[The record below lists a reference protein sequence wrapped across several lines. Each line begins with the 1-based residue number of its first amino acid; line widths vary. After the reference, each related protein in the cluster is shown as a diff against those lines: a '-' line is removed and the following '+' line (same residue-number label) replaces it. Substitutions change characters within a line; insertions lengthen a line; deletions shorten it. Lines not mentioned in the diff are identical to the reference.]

1 MTVLVMCFG
10 AMMTF
15 LQITT
20 SAAAL
25 SAIQDDLLV
34 GPATLV
40 WVPSAYTLPV
50 ATFVLTAAT
59 LGTRFGRRRLFV
71 AGVLVM
77 MAGSLLLI
85 TGGSLTA
92 VLAGQFVAGVGGA
105 LILPN
110 SLAILGDAFPDP
122 HRRTEVVTL
131 WAASS
136 GIGLAIGPVV
146 AGALLEVT
154 SWHAV
159 FLPTALLGAITVF
172 GARRWVPSPAGPGSH
187 PAPGAAAA
195 RLDGP
200 AAAAR
205 LDVPGAAA
213 ARLDVPGVVLGT
225 VAVAA
230 PVYGAI
236 EGANAGYGSPR
247 ILAAFAVAALAL
259 AAFVVVEHRRANPM
273 LDLRLFRSA
282 SFAGVLVVAAIAMFG
297 FTGVAIIEALFF
309 ERAQGLSA
317 LDMGYRL
324 LVLFGVYI
332 TSAGLAGRLVRHV
345 GFKAPMAAGLVVAA
359 AGCAGLTTQHADTG
373 FAQAWAY
380 FALLGAG
387 CGLVVSPSTAAALV
401 SVPPEQVGAASGV
414 VNTIRQLGSVLGS
427 ALLGALLANRL
438 LSALPAELEER
449 GVPAAVRD
457 RVVEGVAEGRSGQLP
472 PAVRIAIGDAF
483 VSGVDAVLVVT
494 AVVFLLGAV
503 IVLALIRNRPHRR
516 QPERAALQGAGSS
529 S

>member
-40 WVPSAYTLPV
+40 WIPSSYTLPV

-59 LGTRFGRRRLFV
+59 LGNRFGRRRLFV
-71 AGVLVM
+71 AGVVVM

-85 TGGSLTA
+85 AGGSLA
-92 VLAGQFVAGVGGA
+92 AAIAGQFVAGVGGA

-122 HRRTEVVTL
+122 HRRTEVITL

-146 AGALLEVT
+146 AGALLEIT

-159 FLPTALLGAITVF
+159 FLPTAALGAVTVA
-172 GARRWVPSPAGPGSH
+172 GARLWVPESRGP
-187 PAPGAAAA
+187 AA
-195 RLDGP
+195 RLD
-200 AAAAR
+200 
-205 LDVPGAAA
+205 L
-213 ARLDVPGVVLGT
+213 PGVVLGT
-225 VAVAA
+225 IAVAA
-230 PVYGAI
+230 PVYAAI
-236 EGANAGYGSPR
+236 EGDHLLAAVPVT
-247 ILAAFAVAALAL
+247 ILAVAG
-259 AAFVVVEHRRANPM
+259 FIVVERRSPAPM

-317 LDMGYRL
+317 LHMGYRL

-332 TSAGLAGRLVRHV
+332 AAAGLAGPLVRHA

-359 AGCAGLTTQHADTG
+359 GGCLGLMTQHAGTG
-373 FAQAWAY
+373 FGSAWAY
-380 FALLGAG
+380 FAVLGAG
-387 CGLVVSPSTAAALV
+387 CGLVVSPSTAAALAG
-401 SVPPEQVGAASGV
+401 VPAAQVGAASGI

-427 ALLGALLANRL
+427 ALLGALLARRL
-438 LSALPAELEER
+438 LAELPGELAGR
-449 GVPAAVRD
+449 AVPAAVGD
-457 RVVEGVAEGRSGQLP
+457 QVTAAVADGRSGGGQLP
-472 PAVRIAIGDAF
+472 PAVRMAIGDAF
-483 VSGVDAVLVVT
+483 VSGVNAVLVVT
-494 AVVFLLGAV
+494 AIVFLLGAV
-503 IVLALIRNRPHRR
+503 VVLTLVRNRPH
-516 QPERAALQGAGSS
+516 EEHRAPAARPDARSS
-529 S
+529 TA